1 MSQKFEKEFNLGGS
15 LEKALTGDYQ
25 LKVGA
30 ILREGASCTVKHFWS
45 FTPAIFILLAV
56 QLIIFYVVLK
66 LQLPDL
72 DAILASVQNPEQID
86 PRLVQ
91 AFFIAVFS
99 FEVVSA
105 PIYAGA
111 SLMAM
116 SHAAGLKTQTR
127 HITKGLQF
135 TVSVILATLIM
146 LVAQS
151 VLGQLFW
158 LLSMY
163 ASVAFSHTIL
173 LICEKRL
180 PIFKALLIS
189 LKATNKKILPLTG
202 IYFILMMLTGFAIIF
217 YGIGFIFVLP
227 FFLHVKGILY
237 RNMFGIRLTI
247 VSTSDSD
254 NDQQSKVFN
263 A

>member
-1 MSQKFEKEFNLGGS
+1 MNQKIEKEFNLGGS
-15 LEKALTGDYQ
+15 LERALSGDYQ
-25 LKVGA
+25 LRVGA
-30 ILREGASCTVKHFWS
+30 ILREGVSCTIKNFWS
-45 FTPAIFILLAV
+45 FTPAVFILLAV
-56 QLIIFYVVLK
+56 QLLIFYIVLK

-72 DAILASVQNPEQID
+72 RAILEGLQNPEQID
-86 PRLVQ
+86 PRFVQ
-91 AFFIAVFS
+91 AFVIAVFS

-105 PIYAGA
+105 PISAGA

-127 HITKGLQF
+127 HISKGLQF
-135 TVSVILATLIM
+135 TVSVILATLIIQ
-146 LVAQS
+146 LTQS
-151 VLGQLFW
+151 IVGQLFW
-158 LLSMY
+158 ILSMY
-163 ASVAFSHTIL
+163 ASIAFSHTIL

-189 LKATNKKILPLTG
+189 LKATNRKIIPLTT
-202 IYFILMMLTGFAIIF
+202 IYFIMMLLTGFAIIF

-247 VSTSDSD
+247 ISTSNS
-254 NDQQSKVFN
+254 DQQNKVFN